1 MRTGY
6 VTTATTKMSNHSLVS
21 IIIPCRNEEEFIR
34 RCLDSII
41 AQDYPQE
48 KLEVIVVDGM
58 SDDGTRDILKNYIR
72 KHKNIRVLDNPKK
85 ITPCALNIGIQNSQG
100 DLIVWMSAHNEY
112 EKEYVSKC
120 VKYLVRFNA
129 DAVGGIIKASPR
141 KASLVGKLICTAI
154 SHPFGVG
161 KSIHKIGSKKPQ
173 WVDTAFGVCYKREI
187 FKKVGIFNEN
197 LVRGQ
202 DMEFSLRLK
211 KAGLKTLLSPDI
223 VSYYYPRTE
232 FKSFIKQNFTNG
244 VWAILPFKYSS
255 IMPISWRHLVPV
267 VFVSSIII
275 SGALSIFFQT
285 FFWLF
290 LSIIGSY
297 FLVNIYF
304 STKIFIKKRNLIYL
318 FIMPIIFA
326 SLHMGYGLGSMWGVL
341 KIIVSKQFWTN
352 FRFILK
358 KS

>member
-6 VTTATTKMSNHSLVS
+6 VTTATAKMSKHFLVS
-21 IIIPCRNEEEFIR
+21 IIMPCRNEEEFIR

-48 KLEVIVVDGM
+48 KLEVIVVEGM
-58 SDDGTRDILKNYIR
+58 SDDGTRDILKNYLR

-85 ITPCALNIGIQNSQG
+85 ITPCALNIGIENSQG

-154 SHPFGVG
+154 SHPFGIG
-161 KSIHKIGSKKPQ
+161 KSIHKIGSKNPQ

-187 FKKVGIFNEN
+187 FDEVGIFNEN

-211 KAGLKTLLSPDI
+211 KAGLRTLLVPEIISH
-223 VSYYYPRTE
+223 YYPRSG
-232 FKSFIKQNFTNG
+232 FKTFIKHNFANG
-244 VWAILPFKYSS
+244 IWAILPFKYTS
-255 IMPISWRHLVPV
+255 IMPVSWRHLIPLA
-267 VFVSSIII
+267 FVSSVIIFGI
-275 SGALSIFFQT
+275 LSFFFQIFF
-285 FFWLF
+285 WPF
-290 LSIIGSY
+290 LLIIGSY
-297 FLVNIYF
+297 SLSSIYS
-304 STKIFIKKRNLIYL
+304 STKISFKENNLTYL
-318 FIMPIIFA
+318 LVMPLTFA
-326 SLHMGYGLGSMWGVL
+326 SLHVSYGLGSVWGVL
-341 KIIVSKQFWTN
+341 NVIVAKQFWTN
-352 FRFILK
+352 FKFILRNK
-358 KS
+358 

>member
-85 ITPCALNIGIQNSQG
+85 ITPCALNIGIENSQG

-154 SHPFGVG
+154 SHPFGIG
-161 KSIHKIGSKKPQ
+161 KSIHKIGSKNPQ

-187 FKKVGIFNEN
+187 FEKVGIFNEN

-211 KAGLKTLLSPDI
+211 KAGLRTLLVPEITSR
-223 VSYYYPRTE
+223 YYPRQGL
-232 FKSFIKQNFTNG
+232 KSFIKHNFING
-244 VWAILPFKYSS
+244 FWAILPLKYTS
-255 IMPISWRHLVPV
+255 IMPVSWRHLIPLA
-267 VFVSSIII
+267 FVSSVIIFGI
-275 SGALSIFFQT
+275 LSFFFQIFF
-285 FFWLF
+285 WPF
-290 LSIIGSY
+290 LLIIGSY
-297 FLVNIYF
+297 SLSSIYS
-304 STKIFIKKRNLIYL
+304 STKISFKENNLTYL
-318 FIMPIIFA
+318 LVMPLTFA
-326 SLHMGYGLGSMWGVL
+326 SLHVSYGLGSVWGVL
-341 KIIVSKQFWTN
+341 NVILTKQFWTN
-352 FRFILK
+352 FKFILRNK
-358 KS
+358 

>member
-1 MRTGY
+1 MTDYKPY
-6 VTTATTKMSNHSLVS
+6 VTV
-21 IIIPCRNEEEFIR
+21 IIPCRDEEKFINK
-34 RCLDSII
+34 CLDSII
-41 AQDYPQE
+41 ANNYP
-48 KLEVIVVDGM
+48 KNRLEVLVVDGM
-58 SDDGTRDILKNYIR
+58 SDDRTQRIVKEYVQNYSYIR
-72 KHKNIRVLDNPKK
+72 LLNNPKK
-85 ITPCALNIGIQNSQG
+85 ITPCGLNIGIKNSKG
-100 DLIVWMSAHNEY
+100 ELVLWMSAHNEY
-112 EKEYVSKC
+112 EKEYISKC
-120 VKYLVRFNA
+120 VKYLKKFNA
-129 DAVGGIIKASPR
+129 DAVGGIIKTRPR
-141 KASLVGKLICTAI
+141 KDNLTEKSICTAM

-161 KSIHKIGSKKPQ
+161 KSIHKIGSKDPQ
-173 WVDTAFGVCYKREI
+173 WADTAFGVCYKREI
-187 FKKVGIFNEN
+187 FEKIGTFNEK

-232 FKSFIKQNFTNG
+232 FKSFIKHNFTNG

-255 IMPISWRHLVPV
+255 IMPVSWRHLVPF

-275 SGALSIFFQT
+275 MGVLSIFFQT

-290 LSIIGSY
+290 LSIIGLY

-304 STKIFIKKRNLIYL
+304 STKIFIKERNLIYL
-318 FIMPIIFA
+318 LAMPIIFA
-326 SLHMGYGLGSMWGVL
+326 SLHMGYGLGSIWGVL

-352 FRFILK
+352 LRFILK

>member
-6 VTTATTKMSNHSLVS
+6 VTTATAKMSNHSLVS

-48 KLEVIVVDGM
+48 KLEVIVVEGM
-58 SDDGTRDILKNYIR
+58 SDDGTRDILKNYVR

-85 ITPCALNIGIQNSQG
+85 ITPCALNTGIKNSQG
-100 DLIVWMSAHNEY
+100 DLILWMSAHNEY
-112 EKEYVSKC
+112 ENNYVSKC
-120 VKYLVRFNA
+120 VKNLEKFKA
-129 DAVGGIIKASPR
+129 DAVGGIIKTIPR
-141 KASLVGKLICTAI
+141 KDNLLGKLIAI
-154 SHPFGVG
+154 ASSHPFGVG
-161 KSIHKIGSKKPQ
+161 KSIHKIGSKDPQ

-187 FKKVGIFNEN
+187 FEKIGTFNEK

-232 FKSFIKQNFTNG
+232 FKSFVKHNFTNG
-244 VWAILPFKYSS
+244 TWAILPFKYSS
-255 IMPISWRHLVPV
+255 IMPISWRHLIPV

-275 SGALSIFFQT
+275 SGALSFF
-285 FFWLF
+285 FLASFWLF
-290 LSIIGSY
+290 LSIVGLY
-297 FLVNIYF
+297 FLFNIYF
-304 STKIFIKKRNLIYL
+304 STKIFIQKRNLIYL

-326 SLHMGYGLGSMWGVL
+326 SLHIGYGLGSIWGVL

-352 FRFILK
+352 LRFILK